1 MNKINDIRLFHG
13 FKEYFEV
20 YLPKVRSKSEKTV
33 NTYRAAV
40 NLYNDYI
47 KMRDHKELFMVS
59 VNDYTALSI
68 LEFRDWL
75 QNERGNSI
83 ATLNLRLAA
92 IRGFCKYL
100 MKDDPM
106 LIEELSKILDI
117 EKIPD
122 STKKELIYLT
132 LDQLEILFQ
141 QPDIHTKAGLR
152 DHFFLEL
159 MYYSGCRDQE
169 ILDLQIKDFIIDKD
183 TVSVKIVGKGTK
195 FRMTPISPK
204 ILPLFYRYRDVYL
217 KDCSP
222 DDLMFFT
229 VRKGIKDKMSD
240 DNVARF
246 MNKYEKKIR
255 ETYPSFPHLHPH
267 LLRHSRAMN
276 LYIYGMPLAMISEW
290 LGHTQLE
297 TTTIYAQATTEMK
310 RKQAEKAEKANSKV
324 FKDEVFNYANDD
336 EMIKRLYGL
345 K

>member
-1 MNKINDIRLFHG
+1 MNNINDIRLFHG

-59 VNDYTALSI
+59 LSDYNVASI

-75 QNERGNSI
+75 QSERKNSI
-83 ATLNLRLAA
+83 STLNLRIAA

-106 LIEELSKILDI
+106 LIEELSKILDV

-122 STKKELIYLT
+122 HTKKELIYLS
-132 LDQLEILFQ
+132 LDQLETLFK
-141 QPDIHTKAGLR
+141 QPDTHTKAGLR
-152 DHFFLEL
+152 DRFFLEL
-159 MYYSGCRDQE
+159 MYDSGCRDQE
-169 ILDLQIKDFIIDKD
+169 ILDLHIKDFIIDKD
-183 TVSVKIVGKGTK
+183 AVSIKIIGKGSK
-195 FRMTPISPK
+195 FRVTPISSK

-222 DDLMFFT
+222 DDLIFFT

-246 MNKYEKKIR
+246 MNKYENKIR
-255 ETYPSFPHLHPH
+255 ETIPDYPHLHPH

-276 LYIYGMPLAMISEW
+276 LYIYGMPLTMISEW

-310 RKQAEKAEKANSKV
+310 RRQAEKAEKANSKV
-324 FKDEVFNYANDD
+324 FKDDVFNYANDD
-336 EMIKRLYGL
+336 ETIKRLYGL